1 MACTSMWKFWEALG
15 AERSEVETEYVR
27 WMMTTSGGWRSNSG
41 LVAKLAIVL
50 LSTLNASW
58 VSQRRLESS
67 SEKQSWKVWPGTSL
81 VFCRYQRV
89 PDRASRVGP
98 DYPGLQS
105 ERQAPRSR
113 PLRGVLHILISSDQQ
128 WLETVPASSNSD
140 RVRGVWISDWKKA
153 DLLTAPPYA
162 ARETLPS

>member
-1 MACTSMWKFWEALG
+1 MHHGFPSADWNHGRKSNPGK
-15 AERSEVETEYVR
+15 
-27 WMMTTSGGWRSNSG
+27 SG
-41 LVAKLAIVL
+41 
-50 LSTLNASW
+50 
-58 VSQRRLESS
+58 
-67 SEKQSWKVWPGTSL
+67 PGTSL

-162 ARETLPS
+162 ARETLPSLSVLFLRKAQAELL